1 MAGEVAH
8 PAMLQPPWCVTTS
21 HWNVVYDFVIMLQ
34 LSMVCHNKHQD
45 CFEQQVKLPL
55 FIKHA
60 LSISIVGLSLGI
72 TSLYE
77 T

>member
-1 MAGEVAH
+1 MSDQNQFCSDTMCWHFSQLISGH
-8 PAMLQPPWCVTTS
+8 
-21 HWNVVYDFVIMLQ
+21 VIMLK
-34 LSMVCHNKHQD
+34 LPMVSHNN
-45 CFEQQVKLPL
+45 VKLPL

-72 TSLYE
+72 TSLYK